1 VTEAD
6 HSCKFTCICTVFEL
20 YMLAYIFPLE
30 NRNRRDTKFVGC
42 HVYKSSVCTANSPQF
57 DDYLLNFL

>member
-30 NRNRRDTKFVGC
+30 NRNRRDTKLVVMSVSLQYV
-42 HVYKSSVCTANSPQF
+42 HQIPHSSMIIC
-57 DDYLLNFL
+57 